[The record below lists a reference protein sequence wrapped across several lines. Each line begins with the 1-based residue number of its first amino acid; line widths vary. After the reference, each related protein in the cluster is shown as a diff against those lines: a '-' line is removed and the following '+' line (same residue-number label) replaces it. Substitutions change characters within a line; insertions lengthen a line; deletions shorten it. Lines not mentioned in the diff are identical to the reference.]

1 MFPLD
6 EGAYRGEKTFEY
18 IYIYIYRIT
27 CGKRGISDS
36 SGTDVYCGKGHRRFS
51 RSLCCWVR
59 NLERPLWI
67 VDAFEIRDSHDDLEC
82 SIWKNPDI
90 WLLCSKI
97 PPLKREF

>member
-6 EGAYRGEKTFEY
+6 EGANRGEKTFV
-18 IYIYIYRIT
+18 YIYIYRIT

>member
-6 EGAYRGEKTFEY
+6 EGANRGEKTFEY
-18 IYIYIYRIT
+18 IYMYRLT

-82 SIWKNPDI
+82 SIWKNRTSGFSVRRFRP
-90 WLLCSKI
+90 
-97 PPLKREF
+97 